1 LHQEKKDVSQHVLIS
16 DKRGYNM
23 LLIIVYLYNLRIV
36 HHSLLIDILNDI
48 SGLTRASD
56 GSSSRAQDCE
66 ALLELVFGAMD
77 NGGSQL
83 RHDDPDAF
91 RGMIAKVVEYTR
103 PFVSKGNS
111 RIDFIVSNI
120 ADLNMNK
127 SKRIKSAA
135 EENIGKL
142 RKWLGS
148 IKSLLGSRPGD
159 LCMHVSLNDLLL
171 AENRGR
177 WWRAGAAW
185 VGRDKGNDAPEEE
198 GRKEYTSSVS
208 REQAKLLALA
218 QKMRM
223 NTPLRRDIFV
233 VMMSSSDA
241 LDAFERLSRLDLK
254 GKQDREILRV
264 VLECCGQEKT
274 YNEFYSELASLL
286 CEHNRQHKTTLQFSV
301 WDAFKTLEDEQF
313 SNRRAINLARML
325 SHLVAKFRLS
335 LSVLKVIDMSTIS
348 DRMVLFL
355 ATFFLAL
362 LSSSV
367 CTSSTFALV
376 GSSNFSFCFCT
387 DTR

>member
-1 LHQEKKDVSQHVLIS
+1 
-16 DKRGYNM
+16 M

-36 HHSLLIDILNDI
+36 HHSLLIDILNHI
-48 SGLTRASD
+48 SELMQPADADAPRAEE
-56 GSSSRAQDCE
+56 CE
-66 ALLELVFGAMD
+66 ALLELLFGALD

-91 RGMIAKVVEYTR
+91 RGMIAKVVECTR
-103 PFVSKGNS
+103 PYVSKGNT
-111 RIDFIVSNI
+111 RVDFIVSNI

-135 EENIGKL
+135 EENIVKL

-148 IKSLLGSRPGD
+148 IKSLLGSRPGE
-159 LCMHVSLNDLLL
+159 LCLHVSLNDLLL

-185 VGRDKGNDAPEEE
+185 AGRDKSQDASEATS
-198 GRKEYTSSVS
+198 RAEYSSTVS
-208 REQAKLLALA
+208 REQTKLLTLA

-241 LDAFERLSRLDLK
+241 MDAFERLSRLDLK

-286 CEHNRQHKTTLQFSV
+286 CEHNRQHKTTVQFAF
-301 WDAFKTLEDEQF
+301 WDAFKTLDDEQF

-325 SHLVAKFRLS
+325 SHLVANFHVS
-335 LSVLKVIDMSTIS
+335 LSVLKVIDMSAIS
-348 DRMVLFL
+348 DRMILFL

-367 CTSSTFALV
+367 RFRYFLC
-376 GSSNFSFCFCT
+376 
-387 DTR
+387 DTYVRLI

>member
-1 LHQEKKDVSQHVLIS
+1 LQILHQVKKDISQHALIS

-48 SGLTRASD
+48 SGLIHT
-56 GSSSRAQDCE
+56 GYNSSSSTQDCE

-91 RGMIAKVVEYTR
+91 RGMISKVVEYTR

-127 SKRIKSAA
+127 SKRIKSTA

-159 LCMHVSLNDLLL
+159 LCMHVSLSDLLL

-185 VGRDKGNDAPEEE
+185 AGRDKGNNAREEEE
-198 GRKEYTSSVS
+198 GQRGYSSSVS
-208 REQAKLLALA
+208 REQTKLLALA

-233 VMMSSSDA
+233 VMMSSADA

-286 CEHNRQHKTTLQFSV
+286 CEHNRQHKTTLQFSF
-301 WDAFKTLEDEQF
+301 WDAFKTLDDEQF

-325 SHLVAKFRLS
+325 SHLVGNFHIS
-335 LSVLKVIDMSTIS
+335 LSVLKVIDMSDIS

-362 LSSSV
+362 LSSTVCDLSNCIFTSV
-367 CTSSTFALV
+367 YV
-376 GSSNFSFCFCT
+376 VQ
-387 DTR
+387 